1 MHLVFNLL
9 IRRLISIAFI
19 SCNELIL
26 DMSCQL
32 HYYLLIIFQWFWT
45 PSKNTT
51 LYYTTILLPIT
62 VGIHN
67 IFYMK
72 TIFYVK
78 ITACVTDTEPI
89 LFSMKVFLLWWYVL
103 WYTNCI
109 HKTVY
114 GYSTCHIIFFP
125 GYWSRSKMFQTTK
138 SNKRKKALAFLC

>member
-9 IRRLISIAFI
+9 IRPLISIAFI
-19 SCNELIL
+19 SCNELIS

-45 PSKNTT
+45 PSKNTI
-51 LYYTTILLPIT
+51 LYYTTVLLPIT

-78 ITACVTDTEPI
+78 IHIFHGLCHRYWTHSIFNKSLFIVMICLMVYKLYSQNCLRIFNVSHHFLSGI
-89 LFSMKVFLLWWYVL
+89 LV
-103 WYTNCI
+103 
-109 HKTVY
+109 
-114 GYSTCHIIFFP
+114 
-125 GYWSRSKMFQTTK
+125 
-138 SNKRKKALAFLC
+138 

>member
-45 PSKNTT
+45 PSKNTI
-51 LYYTTILLPIT
+51 LYYTTVLLPIT

-78 ITACVTDTEPI
+78 IHI
-89 LFSMKVFLLWWYVL
+89 LLCMYFVQEDKSLFIVMICLMVYKLYSQNCLRIFNVSHHFLSGILV
-103 WYTNCI
+103 
-109 HKTVY
+109 
-114 GYSTCHIIFFP
+114 
-125 GYWSRSKMFQTTK
+125 
-138 SNKRKKALAFLC
+138 